1 MAMCPDELPALAALA
16 ASVLPAGCAPALLL
30 LPRDWPPVIPPP
42 DTPVTPPCAPP
53 DVPARG
59 VLPALLI
66 SCCVPAWA
74 PELTSEAVDVA
85 PVLAPAAVVAALC
98 VEAEPE
104 TRELDV
110 AAEGLGMV
118 EASLFML
125 ADVTCNAAGVVSSML
140 CNEKRSD
147 PVHKQLC
154 CRMRCACSRGADVS
168 PEGIGLL
175 SHKPVGSKEGW
186 EAPFGHPGWGMQ
198 RCHWFHW
205 LPAESSD

>member
-1 MAMCPDELPALAALA
+1 MRPLTDVTRPVAMCPDELPALAALA
-16 ASVLPAGCAPALLL
+16 ASVLPAGCALAPLL
-30 LPRDWPPVIPPP
+30 LPRDWPPAIPPP

-74 PELTSEAVDVA
+74 PELTSEAVEVA
-85 PVLAPAAVVAALC
+85 PVLAPAAPVAALC

-125 ADVTCNAAGVVSSML
+125 ADVTCNAAGAVSSML
-140 CNEKRSD
+140 GQGVHLD
-147 PVHKQLC
+147 PVRAEQL
-154 CRMRCACSRGADVS
+154 
-168 PEGIGLL
+168 
-175 SHKPVGSKEGW
+175 
-186 EAPFGHPGWGMQ
+186 
-198 RCHWFHW
+198 
-205 LPAESSD
+205 